1 MPFPRTRAK
10 LFTSPKMKTVLH
22 ILGQLLLFA
31 LFVAISSP
39 LAQLFIGIFF
49 HFHHLSWFV
58 SHPTPTSSRFY
69 DPTGLIFM
77 TVLYLIVL
85 AIEALAKKLRT
96 AGLWTTIVFAV
107 ALIVGFIAQFGWA
120 THDLY

>member
-1 MPFPRTRAK
+1 
-10 LFTSPKMKTVLH
+10 MKTVLH

-58 SHPTPTSSRFY
+58 THPTLTSTRYF

-77 TVLYLIVL
+77 TALYLIVL
-85 AIEALAKKLRT
+85 AIEALARKLRT
-96 AGLWTTIVFAV
+96 AGLWTTIMYVL
-107 ALIVGFIAQFGWA
+107 ALIVGFVAQFGWA
-120 THDLY
+120 THDLN